1 MKFFQEI
8 TVDAPYPL
16 HVYMLS
22 DSKEFMYGYV
32 KQGTTELTTF
42 RERYQFGTKA
52 RKFREVPNIYGY
64 TDVPLVNTVDRW
76 EVAGSNGNR
85 YVVERANGVLKC
97 SCSGFQFRG
106 KCKHTQVTA

>member
-8 TVDAPYPL
+8 TPGNAYPN

-32 KQGTTELTTF
+32 KQGTVELKKF
-42 RERYQFGTKA
+42 KERYQFGTKG
-52 RKFREVPNIYGY
+52 RKFREVPNVYGY
-64 TDVPLVNTVDRW
+64 TEAPLVNTADRW

-85 YVVERANGVLKC
+85 YVVERTDGVLKC